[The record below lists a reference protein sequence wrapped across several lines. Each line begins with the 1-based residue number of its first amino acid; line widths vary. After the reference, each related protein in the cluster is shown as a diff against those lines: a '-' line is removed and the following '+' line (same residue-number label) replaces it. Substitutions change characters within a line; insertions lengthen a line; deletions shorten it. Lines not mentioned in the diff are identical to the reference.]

1 MFSEPKRAE
10 RKEARPR
17 ALLQQCYPGTRSK
30 GPPVPS
36 SGAPLP
42 QQGGLG
48 QGLSGSPQGPVKLSE
63 MLAGGGRATKGKRS
77 EDRCFWSNFKPLD
90 AHQPRP
96 PRQRWLSGSLLS
108 QLLLPPREPMA
119 LPTPLG
125 FSSVP
130 GQGLLPQGDF
140 LQLSCSTQ
148 LTKGA
153 VPESGD

>member
-1 MFSEPKRAE
+1 MSRKKGSSATCSLTAVLPWNQKQRA
-10 RKEARPR
+10 AGP
-17 ALLQQCYPGTRSK
+17 LLWCP
-30 GPPVPS
+30 PS
-36 SGAPLP
+36 SARRLRARTVGC
-42 QQGGLG
+42 
-48 QGLSGSPQGPVKLSE
+48 PQGPVKLSE

-96 PRQRWLSGSLLS
+96 PRQRWLSGSLLP

-148 LTKGA
+148 LTKEA